1 MRDTMFEKILSAV
14 QKPTRYIGGEYGSVY
29 KNPKDVKIRFCMC
42 FPDLYE
48 VGMSHLG
55 MRILYHLK
63 NTREDT
69 FCERAFMPWDDMME
83 ELEKNDMPLFALE
96 SRDPLCAFDMLGFSL
111 QYEMSYTNVLE
122 MLRLSRIPLKSADRG
137 EAFPFICAGGS
148 CALNPEPLA
157 DFIDFFLIGEG
168 EELNMEVLDA
178 YGEWKDSGKPKSAF
192 LETVAGIE
200 GVYVPSF
207 YQPAYDGEKVLSIT
221 PVNPCAPAK
230 VKKRIIENMD
240 DCFFPETQIVPY
252 GEIVHDRISLEMFR
266 GCIRGCRFCQA
277 GMIYRPVR
285 ERSPEKLLSL
295 AKSLMESTGY
305 EEISLLSLSTSDYT
319 ELPFFTEKLL
329 DMTEEKKI
337 SLALPSLRIDNFS
350 MELMQR
356 IQKVRKTGL
365 TFAPEAGTQRMRD
378 VINKGITEEDVLNSA
393 RIAFGG
399 GYKNIKLYFMIGLP
413 FETMEDVAG
422 IPLLA
427 KKVVDTSFELPK
439 VKGEKPVQIT
449 ASVSSFVPKPH
460 TPFQWE
466 AQNTA
471 EELREKQKVLCETVR
486 SKRMTINYHESKL
499 SVLEGVFARGDRR
512 LGKVLEKAVELG
524 CRFDGWSEHFDFE
537 KWQEAFIACGV
548 KMETYTR
555 ERDIDEFLPWEV
567 IDCGVSKA
575 FLKKEREKA
584 EKGEVTPN
592 CRAKCSGCGA
602 SSWKVGVCH
611 A

>member
-1 MRDTMFEKILSAV
+1 MFEKMLTAV
-14 QKPTRYIGGEYGSVY
+14 QKPTRYIGGEYGAVY

-69 FCERAFMPWDDMME
+69 WCERAFMPWDDMAA
-83 ELEKNDMPLFALE
+83 ELEKRDMPLFALE
-96 SRDPLCAFDMLGFSL
+96 SRDPLSAFDMLGFSL

-137 EAFPFICAGGS
+137 EGVPFICAGGS
-148 CALNPEPLA
+148 CAMNPEPLA
-157 DFIDFFLIGEG
+157 DFIDFFIIGEG
-168 EELNMEVLDA
+168 EEVNMEILDA
-178 YGEWKDSGKPKSAF
+178 YGVWMDSGQTREAF

-207 YQPAYDGEKVLSIT
+207 YEPAFDGDRQVSVRRI
-221 PVNPCAPAK
+221 NPAAPEK
-230 VKKRIIENMD
+230 VKKRIVADMD
-240 DCFFPETQIVPY
+240 NCYFPDTQIVPY

-295 AKSLMESTGY
+295 AEKLIQNTGY

-319 ELPFFTEKLL
+319 CLGPFTAALL

-378 VINKGITEEDVLNSA
+378 VINKGITEENVLESA

-413 FETMEDVAG
+413 FETDEDVAG
-422 IPLLA
+422 IPILA
-427 KKVVDTSFELPK
+427 KKVVDTAFEIPK
-439 VKGEKPVQIT
+439 KKGEKPVQVT

-466 AQNTA
+466 AQDPV
-471 EELREKQKVLCETVR
+471 ERLREKQKILCETVR
-486 SKRMTINYHESKL
+486 SKRLTINYHESKL

-512 LGKVLEKAVELG
+512 LCAVLERAASLG
-524 CRFDGWSEHFDFE
+524 CRFDGWSEHFDFAR
-537 KWQEAFIACGV
+537 WQQAFADCGV
-548 KMETYTR
+548 PMERYTR
-555 ERDIDEFLPWEV
+555 ARETDELLPWEV
-567 IDCGVSKA
+567 IDCGVSKS
-575 FLKKEREKA
+575 FLLRERERA
-584 EKGEVTPN
+584 QRGEVTPN
-592 CRAKCSGCGA
+592 CREACNGCGA
-602 SSWKVGVCH
+602 AAWKAGVCYE
-611 A
+611 

>member
-1 MRDTMFEKILSAV
+1 MFEKILTAV
-14 QKPTRYIGGEYGSVY
+14 QKPVRYIGGEYGAVY
-29 KNPKDVKIRFCMC
+29 KNPKDVKIRFAMC

-69 FCERAFMPWDDMME
+69 WCERAFMPWDDMIAEME
-83 ELEKNDMPLFALE
+83 KHDLPLFALE
-96 SRDPLCAFDMLGFSL
+96 SRDPLGVFDMLGFSL

-122 MLRLSRIPLKSADRG
+122 MLRLSRIPLKSADRTEG
-137 EAFPFICAGGS
+137 YPFICAGGS

-157 DFIDFFLIGEG
+157 DFIDFFIIGEG
-168 EELNMEVLDA
+168 EEVNMEILDA
-178 YGEWKDSGKPKSAF
+178 YSIWKDSGAPKSAF

-200 GVYVPSF
+200 GVYVPAF
-207 YQPAYDGEKVLSIT
+207 YEPEYDGERQVGVKKLHPAAPDKVE
-221 PVNPCAPAK
+221 
-230 VKKRIIENMD
+230 KRIIADMD
-240 DCFFPETQIVPY
+240 ACYFPETQIVPY

-285 ERSPEKLLSL
+285 ERSPERLLDLAEKLI
-295 AKSLMESTGY
+295 ECTGY

-319 ELPFFTEKLL
+319 RLAPFTEKLL

-378 VINKGITEEDVLNSA
+378 VINKGITEEDVLKSA
-393 RIAFGG
+393 RIAFAG

-413 FETMEDVAG
+413 FETEEDVAG

-427 KKVVDTSFELPK
+427 KKVVDTAFELPK
-439 VKGEKPVQIT
+439 KKGEKPVQVT

-460 TPFQWE
+460 TPFQWA
-466 AQNTA
+466 AQDKA
-471 EELREKQKVLCETVR
+471 DVLREKQKILCETVR
-486 SKRMTINYHESKL
+486 SKRLTINYHESKL

-512 LGKVLEKAVELG
+512 LGKVLEKAVEAG
-524 CRFDGWSEHFDFE
+524 CRFDGWSEHFDFAR
-537 KWQEAFIACGV
+537 WQAAFDACGV

-555 ERDIDEFLPWEV
+555 ERGTDEMLPWDI

-575 FLKKEREKA
+575 FLLRERERA
-584 EKGEVTPN
+584 ARGEVTPN
-592 CRAKCSGCGA
+592 CREKCSGCGA
-602 SSWKVGVCH
+602 ASRKAGVCYE
-611 A
+611 

>member
-1 MRDTMFEKILSAV
+1 MLEKILSAV
-14 QKPTRYIGGEYGSVY
+14 QKPVRYIGGEYGAVY
-29 KNPKDVKIRFCMC
+29 KDPKTVKIRFAMC

-55 MRILYHLK
+55 LRILYHLK

-69 FCERAFMPWDDMME
+69 WCERAFMPWDDMAE
-83 ELEKNDMPLFALE
+83 ELEKHDMPLFALE
-96 SRDPLCAFDMLGFSL
+96 SRDPLLNFDMLGFSL
-111 QYEMSYTNVLE
+111 QYEMCYTNVLE
-122 MLRLSRIPLKSADRG
+122 MLRLSRIPLKSADRK
-137 EAFPFICAGGS
+137 EAYPFICAGGS

-157 DFIDFFLIGEG
+157 DFIDFFILGEG
-168 EELNMEVLDA
+168 EEVNMEILDA
-178 YGEWKDSGKPKSAF
+178 YSAWKDTGAPKSAF

-200 GVYVPSF
+200 GVYVPSL
-207 YQPAYDGEKVLSIT
+207 YTATYDGERFVSMV
-221 PVNPCAPAK
+221 PNHPAAPEK
-230 VKKRIIENMD
+230 VKKRIVKDMD
-240 DCFFPETQIVPY
+240 KCFFPETQIVPY

-285 ERSPEKLLSL
+285 ERSPETLLSYAEKL
-295 AKSLMESTGY
+295 IKYTGY
-305 EEISLLSLSTSDYT
+305 EEVSLLSLSTSDYT
-319 ELPFFTEKLL
+319 CLAPFTEKLL

-378 VINKGITEEDVLNSA
+378 VINKGLCEEDVLRSA

-399 GYKNIKLYFMIGLP
+399 GYKNLKLYFMIGLP
-413 FETMEDVAG
+413 TETDEDVAG

-427 KKVVDTSFELPK
+427 KKVVDTAFEIPK
-439 VKGEKPVQIT
+439 QKGEKPVQVT

-460 TPFQWE
+460 TPFQWA
-466 AQNTA
+466 AQDSVET
-471 EELREKQKVLCETVR
+471 LRKKQEILKNTVR
-486 SKRMTINYHESKL
+486 SKRLTINYHESKL

-512 LGKVLEKAVELG
+512 LCAVLENAVRLG
-524 CRFDGWSEHFDFE
+524 CRFDGWSEHFDYGRWMEAFE
-537 KWQEAFIACGV
+537 KAGV
-548 KMETYTR
+548 NPESYTK
-555 ERDIDEFLPWEV
+555 ERSTDAPLPWDFV
-567 IDCGVSKA
+567 DVGVSKA
-575 FLKKEREKA
+575 FLLREKERA

-592 CRAKCSGCGA
+592 CREKCSGCGA
-602 SSWKVGVCH
+602 NGWKAGVCNV
-611 A
+611 

>member
-1 MRDTMFEKILSAV
+1 MFEEILTAV
-14 QKPTRYIGGEYGSVY
+14 QKPVRYIGGEYGAIY
-29 KNPKDVKIRFCMC
+29 KNPKDVKIRFAMC

-69 FCERAFMPWDDMME
+69 WCERAFMPWDDMIAEME
-83 ELEKNDMPLFALE
+83 KHDLPLFALE
-96 SRDPLCAFDMLGFSL
+96 SRDPLGVFDMLGFSL
-111 QYEMSYTNVLE
+111 QYEMCYTNVLE
-122 MLRLSRIPLKSADRG
+122 MLRLSRIPLKSSERTEG
-137 EAFPFICAGGS
+137 YPFICAGGS

-157 DFIDFFLIGEG
+157 EFIDFFIAGEG
-168 EELNMEVLDA
+168 EEVNMEILDA
-178 YGEWKDSGKPKSAF
+178 YSRWKESGAPKSAF
-192 LETVAGIE
+192 LEIVAGIE
-200 GVYVPSF
+200 GVYVPAFYKPSF
-207 YQPAYDGEKVLSIT
+207 EGAKQTGVEILS
-221 PVNPCAPAK
+221 PSAPAR
-230 VKKRIIENMD
+230 VKKRIVRDMD
-240 DCFFPETQIVPY
+240 TCYFPETQIVPY

-285 ERSPEKLLSL
+285 ERSPETLLSL
-295 AKSLMESTGY
+295 AEKLIENTGY

-319 ELPFFTEKLL
+319 CLGPFTQKLL

-378 VINKGITEEDVLNSA
+378 VINKGICEEDVLASA
-393 RIAFGG
+393 RIAFRG

-413 FETMEDVAG
+413 FETEEDVAG

-427 KKVVDTSFELPK
+427 KKVVDVAMEIPK
-439 VKGEKPVQIT
+439 KKGEKPVQVT

-466 AQNTA
+466 AQDGA
-471 EELREKQKVLCETVR
+471 EVLREKQKILCDTVR
-486 SKRMTINYHESKL
+486 SKRLTVHYHESKL

-512 LGKVLEKAVELG
+512 LGAVLEKAVALG
-524 CRFDGWSEHFDFE
+524 CRFDGWSEHFDFSLWE
-537 KWQEAFIACGV
+537 QAFSEAGV
-548 KMETYTR
+548 SMEDYTR
-555 ERDIDEFLPWEV
+555 KRETDEVLPWDV
-567 IDCGVSKA
+567 IDCGVSRA
-575 FLKKEREKA
+575 FLLSEREKA
-584 EKGEVTPN
+584 ARGETTPN
-592 CRAKCSGCGA
+592 CRQSCNGCGA
-602 SSWKVGVCH
+602 AAWKAGVCH

>member
-1 MRDTMFEKILSAV
+1 MFEKILTAV
-14 QKPTRYIGGEYGSVY
+14 QKPVRYIGGEYGAVY
-29 KNPKDVKIRFCMC
+29 KDPEKVKIRFAMC

-69 FCERAFMPWDDMME
+69 WCERAFMPWDDMIAEME
-83 ELEKNDMPLFALE
+83 KADMPLFALE
-96 SRDPLCAFDMLGFSL
+96 SRDPLTKFDMLGFSL
-111 QYEMSYTNVLE
+111 QYEMCYTNVLH
-122 MLRLSRIPLKSADRG
+122 MLRLARIPLLSKDRK
-137 EAFPFICAGGS
+137 EDFPFICAGGS

-157 DFIDFFLIGEG
+157 DFVDFFIAGEG
-168 EELNMEVLDA
+168 EEVNMEILDA
-178 YGEWKDSGKPKSAF
+178 YGEWKDSGKEKAAF
-192 LETVAGIE
+192 LEAVAQIE
-200 GVYVPSF
+200 GVYVPAF
-207 YQPAYDGEKVLSIT
+207 YEPVYDGKRQVGVTKLW
-221 PVNPCAPAK
+221 NKAPDK
-230 VKKRIIENMD
+230 VKKRIVADMD
-240 DCFFPETQIVPY
+240 NCFFPETQIVPY
-252 GEIVHDRISLEMFR
+252 GEVIHDRISLEMFR

-285 ERSPEKLLSL
+285 ERSPEKLLEL
-295 AKSLMESTGY
+295 AEKLIENTGY

-319 ELPFFTEKLL
+319 CLGPFAEKLL

-378 VINKGITEEDVLNSA
+378 VINKGICEEDVLQSA
-393 RIAFGG
+393 RIAFSG

-413 FETMEDVAG
+413 FETEEDVAG
-422 IPLLA
+422 IPILA
-427 KKVVDTSFELPK
+427 KKVADVAPK
-439 VKGEKPVQIT
+439 TPKKKGEKPVQIT

-460 TPFQWE
+460 TPFQWA
-466 AQNTA
+466 AQDTV
-471 EELREKQKVLCETVR
+471 ESLREKQKILCETVR
-486 SKRMTINYHESKL
+486 SRRLTINYHESKL

-512 LGKVLEKAVELG
+512 LGRVLSAAVENG
-524 CRFDGWSEHFDFE
+524 CMFDGWSEHFDFG
-537 KWQEAFIACGV
+537 KWQAAFSETGIC
-548 KMETYTR
+548 MEDYTR
-555 ERDIDEFLPWEV
+555 AREKDEVFPWDI
-567 IDCGVSKA
+567 IDCGVSKK
-575 FLKKEREKA
+575 FLLSEMEKA

-592 CRAKCSGCGA
+592 CRGACAGCGA
-602 SSWKVGVCH
+602 ASWKAGVCH

>member
-1 MRDTMFEKILSAV
+1 MFEKMLNAV
-14 QKPTRYIGGEYGSVY
+14 QKPTRYIGGEYGAVY
-29 KNPKDVKIRFCMC
+29 KNPAEVKIRFCMC

-69 FCERAFMPWDDMME
+69 WCERAFMPWDDMAA
-83 ELEKNDMPLFALE
+83 ELEKHDMPLFALE
-96 SRDPLCAFDMLGFSL
+96 SRDPLGDFDMLGFSL

-122 MLRLSRIPLKSADRG
+122 MLRLSRIPLKSAERT
-137 EAFPFICAGGS
+137 EAHPFICAGGS
-148 CALNPEPLA
+148 CAMNPEPIA
-157 DFIDFFLIGEG
+157 DFIDFFIIGEG
-168 EELNMEVLDA
+168 EEVNMEILDA
-178 YGEWKDSGKPKSAF
+178 YSAWKDSGKPKAAF
-192 LETVAGIE
+192 LETVAGIA
-200 GVYVPSF
+200 GVYVPAF
-207 YQPAYDGEKVLSIT
+207 YEPTFDGDRQIAVRRT
-221 PVNPCAPAK
+221 NDAAPER
-230 VKKRIIENMD
+230 VQKRIVADMD
-240 DCFFPETQIVPY
+240 SCYFPETQIVPY

-285 ERSPEKLLSL
+285 ERSPERLLDLAEKLI
-295 AKSLMESTGY
+295 ADTGY
-305 EEISLLSLSTSDYT
+305 EEVSLLSLSTSDYT
-319 ELPFFTEKLL
+319 CLAPFTEKLL
-329 DMTEEKKI
+329 DMTEAKKI

-378 VINKGITEEDVLNSA
+378 VINKGITEENVLESA
-393 RIAFGG
+393 RIAFAG

-413 FETMEDVAG
+413 YETDEDVAG

-427 KKVVDTSFELPK
+427 KKVVDVAYELPK
-439 VKGEKPVQIT
+439 QKGEKPVQIT

-460 TPFQWE
+460 TPFKWE

-471 EELREKQKVLCETVR
+471 VQLREKQKILCETVR
-486 SKRMTINYHESKL
+486 SKRLTINYHESKL

-512 LGKVLEKAVELG
+512 LCAVLERAAALG
-524 CRFDGWSEHFDFE
+524 CRFDGWSEHFDFSLWE
-537 KWQEAFIACGV
+537 QAFADCGV
-548 KMETYTR
+548 PMERYTR
-555 ERDIDEFLPWEV
+555 ERATDELLPWEV
-567 IDCGVSKA
+567 IDCGVSKS
-575 FLKKEREKA
+575 FLLRERERA
-584 EKGEVTPN
+584 QKGEVTPN
-592 CRAKCSGCGA
+592 CREKCSGCGA
-602 SSWKVGVCH
+602 AAWKAGVCH

>member
-1 MRDTMFEKILSAV
+1 MFEKILTAV
-14 QKPTRYIGGEYGSVY
+14 QKPVRYIGGEYGAVY
-29 KNPKDVKIRFCMC
+29 KNPKDVKIRFAMC

-69 FCERAFMPWDDMME
+69 WCERAFMPWDDMAA
-83 ELEKNDMPLFALE
+83 ELEKHDMPLFALE
-96 SRDPLCAFDMLGFSL
+96 SRDPLGVFDMLGFSL

-122 MLRLSRIPLKSADRG
+122 MLRLSRIPIKSADRKD
-137 EAFPFICAGGS
+137 AYPFICAGGS
-148 CALNPEPLA
+148 CAFNPEPLA
-157 DFIDFFLIGEG
+157 DFIDFFIIGEG
-168 EELNMEVLDA
+168 EEVNMEILDA
-178 YGEWKDSGKPKSAF
+178 YSAWKDSGAPKSAF
-192 LETVAGIE
+192 LEIVAGIP
-200 GVYVPSF
+200 GVYVPAF
-207 YQPAYDGEKVLSIT
+207 YAPEYDGEKQVGVKRLH
-221 PVNPCAPAK
+221 PAAPEK

-240 DCFFPETQIVPY
+240 ACFFPETQIVPY

-285 ERSPEKLLSL
+285 ERSPGRLLDLAEKLI
-295 AKSLMESTGY
+295 AYTGY
-305 EEISLLSLSTSDYT
+305 EEVSLLSLSTSDYT
-319 ELPFFTEKLL
+319 CLAPFTAKLL

-378 VINKGITEEDVLNSA
+378 VINKGITEEDVLQSA
-393 RIAFGG
+393 RIAFAG

-413 FETMEDVAG
+413 FETEEDVAG

-427 KKVVDTSFELPK
+427 KKVVDTAFELPK
-439 VKGEKPVQIT
+439 KKGEKPVSVT

-460 TPFQWE
+460 TPFQWA
-466 AQNTA
+466 AQDTV
-471 EELREKQKVLCETVR
+471 ETLRQKQKILCETVR
-486 SKRMTINYHESKL
+486 SKRLNINYHESKL

-512 LGKVLEKAVELG
+512 LCRVLARAVELG
-524 CRFDGWSEHFDFE
+524 CRFDGWSEHFDFAR
-537 KWQEAFIACGV
+537 WQKAFADCDV

-555 ERDIDEFLPWEV
+555 ARETDEVLPWDI

-575 FLKKEREKA
+575 FLLKERERA

-602 SSWKVGVCH
+602 AGWKAGVCYE
-611 A
+611 